1 MMQSIVGCLMQ
12 MFGPVNQIM
21 SNSKAYSGKP
31 PLRIQSGTLPHIT
44 IQMPVYKEG
53 LAAVIRPTVLSVKAA
68 ISTYELQG
76 GTANIFIND
85 GKRPAKPSTQI
96 TDTKVQRWSPA
107 PPCG

>member
-76 GTANIFIND
+76 GTANIFVND
-85 GKRPAKPSTQI
+85 GKGPVNPSAV
-96 TDTKVQRWSPA
+96 KE
-107 PPCG
+107 

>member
-85 GKRPAKPSTQI
+85 GKPSAKPSTQI
-96 TDTKVQRWSPA
+96 TDTKVQRWYPA